1 MLKKTARI
9 LKVVAINIATFAV
22 LLILINWACGVYLK
36 RSTQVTRDQLP
47 NYRQDHDY
55 AKDVFADYNRIQHQY
70 EPFVGWKTLP
80 YKGKTLTINPNGER
94 THVSSSEMKTDK
106 VVHFFGGST
115 MWGEGSDDQHTIPA
129 LFNKANGQYQVFNH
143 AQLAYNSRQELDALI
158 SMYSKGAQADLVIF
172 YDGVNDAAFLCPNDI
187 KQLPAHRLV
196 PMYREKLYVGE
207 KKVVGE
213 LAGKLFYKNILRATH
228 RLTYKPTPENSPYD
242 CVSKPE
248 KAEEIA
254 EMLMKNWEMAHEIVT
269 NRNGKFIAVL
279 QPAAFIGHPRTD
291 HLKLDEDLG
300 KNFHEIYK
308 RIQQKIKERNHDWI
322 VDLSDS
328 FDGDEYIYIDFCH
341 VSPNGNE
348 IIAKRISSVVNA
360 QNNPINDSL
369 SKLSP

>member
-1 MLKKTARI
+1 MLTKTGKLI
-9 LKVVAINIATFAV
+9 KVVAINLATFAV
-22 LLILINWACGVYLK
+22 LLIIINWACGVYLK
-36 RSTQVTRDQLP
+36 RSAQVSRDELP
-47 NYRQDHDY
+47 NYKDDPSY
-55 AKDVFADYNRIQHQY
+55 AREIFADYNKVQHQY

-80 YKGKTLTINPNGER
+80 YKGKTLTINPDGER
-94 THVSSSEMKTDK
+94 SHVAGSEMLKRK

-129 LFNKANGQYQVFNH
+129 LFNQVNGQYHVRNH
-143 AQLAYNSRQELDALI
+143 GQLAYNTRQELDALI
-158 SMYSKGAQADLVIF
+158 SMYSKGEQADIVIF

-196 PMYREKLYVGE
+196 PMYREKLYTGE
-207 KKVVGE
+207 TKAVRDLAEKV
-213 LAGKLFYKNILRATH
+213 FYQNILRATH
-228 RLTYKPTPENSPYD
+228 KLTYKPGSNNSPYD
-242 CVSKPE
+242 CISKPG

-279 QPAAFIGHPRTD
+279 QPAAFIGNPKTD

-300 KNFHEIYK
+300 RNFKEIYT

-322 VDLSDS
+322 VDLTDS
-328 FDGDEYIYIDFCH
+328 FDSNEYIFIDFCH

-348 IIAKRISSVVNA
+348 IIAQRISAVLNA
-360 QNNPINDSL
+360 QNNPLNDSV